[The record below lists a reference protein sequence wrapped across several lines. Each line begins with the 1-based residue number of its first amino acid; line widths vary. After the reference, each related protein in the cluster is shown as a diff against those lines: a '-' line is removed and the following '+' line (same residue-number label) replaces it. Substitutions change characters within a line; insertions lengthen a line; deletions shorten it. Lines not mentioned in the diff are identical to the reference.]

1 MQFLVFGKPEQKL
14 MDNGSS
20 EEVKRLRVEELAK
33 TREYYSKGLL
43 RNIWVLGDH
52 KGVICLF
59 EADSIEQLNEL
70 IAGYPLSMM
79 IHTPRHFHVGAIPRT
94 WIHKL
99 VERTLWKCQS

>member
-43 RNIWVLGDH
+43 RNIWVSA
-52 KGVICLF
+52 ITRELF
-59 EADSIEQLNEL
+59 AFLKR
-70 IAGYPLSMM
+70 
-79 IHTPRHFHVGAIPRT
+79 TP
-94 WIHKL
+94 
-99 VERTLWKCQS
+99 SSN